1 MKAMKSTNRTNR
13 VLTTVMILTMAA
25 ATGYAQGLL
34 AEGAMKL
41 FDALTNKNTTEQSI
55 FHQAK
60 YAGQAKE
67 VAEREFNAEVVRSF
81 NVEAVDITFEKEVT
95 TESWMTESFSGNGE
109 AGVSVEEW
117 MTAPI
122 SASLETPVTAEA
134 WMTVPMSADLEAPV
148 TVEAWMTAP
157 MGDNLEAPVVLEAWM
172 TAPISEELEADISAE
187 GWMSTPLYASVEN
200 APEVED
206 WMTTP
211 LLNAGTSEEPVQ
223 LESWM
228 TETLR

>member
-13 VLTTVMILTMAA
+13 ILTTVMILTMAA

-41 FDALTNKNTTEQSI
+41 FDALTNNNTTEQSI

-67 VAEREFNAEVVRSF
+67 VAEREFNTQVVKSF
-81 NVEAVDITFEKEVT
+81 NVEAVDITFEKEVN
-95 TESWMTESFSGNGE
+95 TETWMTESLSGNGE
-109 AGVSVEEW
+109 AGVAVEEWMTAPISKDLETAVTVEAW

-122 SASLETPVTAEA
+122 SASLETPVA
-134 WMTVPMSADLEAPV
+134 V
-148 TVEAWMTAP
+148 
-157 MGDNLEAPVVLEAWM
+157 EAWM
-172 TAPISEELEADISAE
+172 TAPISEQLEAEISAE
-187 GWMSTPLYASVEN
+187 EWMTTPLYASVES

-206 WMTTP
+206 WMTAP
-211 LLNAGTSEEPVQ
+211 LMNTGTSEEPVH

-228 TETLR
+228 TEALR